1 MPASA
6 AAIESRWSRTNWDAE
21 DGDRAFTLV
30 RIGTDIAQKAGMGA
44 MHSYSKDQREV
55 VNDLVRK
62 VIVTD
67 MGNFTPERF
76 RDWTKNLDNQFRKRG
91 LSLRFEIRQ
100 RTVHFSVKELRTG
113 RRAFQFSA
121 STRVRFDDRD
131 VIMPMEDLAQ
141 RF

>member
-1 MPASA
+1 VERTKWGSGRRGAALPPAC
-6 AAIESRWSRTNWDAE
+6 
-21 DGDRAFTLV
+21 
-30 RIGTDIAQKAGMGA
+30 IGIDIAQKARMGA

-62 VIVTD
+62 VILTD
-67 MGNFTPERF
+67 MGNFTPDRF

-100 RTVHFSVKELRTG
+100 RTVHFTVRELRTG

-121 STRVRFDDRD
+121 STHVRFEDRD
-131 VIMPMEDLAQ
+131 VVMPMEDLTR